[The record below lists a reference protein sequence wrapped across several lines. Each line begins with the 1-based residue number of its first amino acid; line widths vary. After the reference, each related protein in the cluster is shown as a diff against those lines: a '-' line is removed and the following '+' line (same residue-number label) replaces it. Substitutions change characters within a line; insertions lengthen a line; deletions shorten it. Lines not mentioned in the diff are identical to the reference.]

1 MTVYALVR
9 ILPHCPASPRRVY
22 DEFTTSLRLVY
33 DDFTTSDEFTMS
45 SRRVHDEFTTSSRKW
60 SRFLT
65 AFGGP
70 MRGKIFEHFKNFF
83 PHWYDWYALVR
94 TGTMS
99 LRTGTMSLCTVTHS
113 LRLVCARFVN
123 SSCQKTG
130 KCQPSFKQG

>member
-45 SRRVHDEFTTSSRKW
+45 SRRVHDKFTPSSRKW

-70 MRGKIFEHFKNFF
+70 MRGKIFEHFKNFS
-83 PHWYDWYALVR
+83 PHWSDWYALIR

-99 LRTGTMSLCTVTHS
+99 LRIDTTS
-113 LRLVCARFVN
+113 LRLVCARFGN
-123 SSCQKTG
+123 STNQKSG
-130 KCQPSFKQG
+130 KCQGTYTFEKKFRK